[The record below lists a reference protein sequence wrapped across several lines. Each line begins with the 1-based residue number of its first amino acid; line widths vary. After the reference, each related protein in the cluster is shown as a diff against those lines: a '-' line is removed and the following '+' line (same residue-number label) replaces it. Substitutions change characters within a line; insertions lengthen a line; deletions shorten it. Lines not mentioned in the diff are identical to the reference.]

1 MSPGSSVRPSRA
13 SSAASPSR
21 RPRTTAPIRPR
32 SITTARSRTG
42 PAPVPSISVAPALA
56 PPDLQGTSVRLAERC
71 GKVALVCFW
80 RTLCPDCREEL
91 PSVNWR
97 YHVLKQEALEVLLAS
112 FRESAAP
119 VKRTAAERGYVA
131 PVLLDESGE
140 VTGKLYG
147 VWGPPTA
154 YFVDRQ
160 GQLLGRL
167 VGPHDWSAPAA
178 RKLVEALLAAPPA
191 KR

>member
-1 MSPGSSVRPSRA
+1 MR
-13 SSAASPSR
+13 
-21 RPRTTAPIRPR
+21 
-32 SITTARSRTG
+32 
-42 PAPVPSISVAPALA
+42 
-56 PPDLQGTSVRLAERC
+56 
-71 GKVALVCFW
+71 
-80 RTLCPDCREEL
+80 
-91 PSVNWR
+91 
-97 YHVLKQEALEVLLAS
+97 
-112 FRESAAP
+112 
-119 VKRTAAERGYVA
+119 RTASERGYVA

-178 RKLVEALLAAPPA
+178 RKLVEALLAAPSA